1 MSYAPCDDT
10 TSTSAPGWL
19 FATPPPPVPVPAPI
33 LLDLVSDNDDDEE
46 EEKEEDPFAGILALY
61 GYDEDDDSD
70 HPEDIA
76 QGRAARRQHLKAN
89 AADPTEALFNPVR
102 PLESYIAQA
111 KFDRQ
116 GELLRRA
123 KKTYKGLSPAQ
134 RARDEA
140 RFLAQRAAKKK
151 S

>member
-1 MSYAPCDDT
+1 MEEEKINT
-10 TSTSAPGWL
+10 APGWL
-19 FATPPPPVPVPAPI
+19 FATPPLPPPPRPAPAPV
-33 LLDLVSDNDDDEE
+33 LLDLVSSDNEE
-46 EEKEEDPFAGILALY
+46 EEEDPLAGILTLY

-70 HPEDIA
+70 HSEDIA

-89 AADPTEALFNPVR
+89 EADPAEQLFNPVR
-102 PLESYIAQA
+102 PLESYVAQA
-111 KFDRQ
+111 KFARQ

-140 RFLAQRAAKKK
+140 RFLAQRSAKKK